1 MLPWY
6 YQYQIPR
13 RTWYM
18 NPIVLRVTVP
28 VRPYTSDGSILCLS
42 LITISVLMG
51 IPIPLQHVISANIE
65 DRSYRTLTPCGDG
78 PIALRRCL
86 GCVLAPIRALS
97 RFHDIYTSNRTRKVT
112 NWCMFVEI
120 STNTADRRV
129 HSLRP
134 PRWSPRS
141 ACSRP
146 VHSLDCPG
154 HPSDGRRAQQSY
166 KRRTVAQR
174 ARTNRRTSYWPS
186 KAVRDPVD
194 RV

>member
-1 MLPWY
+1 M
-6 YQYQIPR
+6 
-13 RTWYM
+13 
-18 NPIVLRVTVP
+18 V
-28 VRPYTSDGSILCLS
+28 
-42 LITISVLMG
+42 
-51 IPIPLQHVISANIE
+51 PLQHVTSTNIE
-65 DRSYRTLTPCGDG
+65 DRSYRTLTPCADG

-97 RFHDIYTSNRTRKVT
+97 RFHDIYTSERTRKVT

-174 ARTNRRTSYWPS
+174 ARTNRRSRTAGSAPAPRSAQAAAAGFSPLVPLHGTSPRRPS
-186 KAVRDPVD
+186 QRSHARREDVAQVSLGSSNDKGT
-194 RV
+194 